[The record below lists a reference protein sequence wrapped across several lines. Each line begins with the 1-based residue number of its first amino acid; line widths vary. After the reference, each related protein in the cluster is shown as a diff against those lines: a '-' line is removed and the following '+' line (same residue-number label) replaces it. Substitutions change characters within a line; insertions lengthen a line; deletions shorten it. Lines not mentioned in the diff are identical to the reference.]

1 MTLSRASSTQA
12 FWRTISLS
20 NKPASFFAEYVK
32 VLCISEEAHTA
43 YISQILFACSGV
55 SCVTF
60 WTIPASHWQNN
71 LISANGLGEVT
82 RSNSNVGPRLF
93 LPQSPPTA
101 NHAKHN
107 LFPDDCFNAIRPKR
121 VVASFRDPRVISSQ
135 PDFTQPLFAFVTH
148 LSILNAWEEW
158 IFWDNVAVNLP
169 SLTHLAFDLNLA
181 RTRLTDDSGRGTQSE
196 EFTRKLASTVKSA
209 LHKYPPLRVC
219 VLVHL
224 FDRNPRSTMVE
235 ISRTLLDLERQELK
249 VRFPLISAP
258 AVPDH
263 RLVFVKSTQPFA
275 VRQAHSS
282 GEEKM
287 WRMAENMV
295 VAQEK
300 GSTGERHQ

>member
-1 MTLSRASSTQA
+1 M
-12 FWRTISLS
+12 
-20 NKPASFFAEYVK
+20 
-32 VLCISEEAHTA
+32 
-43 YISQILFACSGV
+43 
-55 SCVTF
+55 
-60 WTIPASHWQNN
+60 
-71 LISANGLGEVT
+71 
-82 RSNSNVGPRLF
+82 
-93 LPQSPPTA
+93 
-101 NHAKHN
+101 
-107 LFPDDCFNAIRPKR
+107 
-121 VVASFRDPRVISSQ
+121 ASFRDPRVISSQ
-135 PDFTQPLFAFVTH
+135 PDFSQPFFAFVTH

-181 RTRLTDDSGRGTQSE
+181 RTRLTDDSCGRGTQSE

-235 ISRTLLDLERQELK
+235 ISRTLLDLEQQELK

-275 VRQAHSS
+275 IRQAHSS
-282 GEEKM
+282 VEERM

-300 GSTGERHQ
+300 RSTGERDQ